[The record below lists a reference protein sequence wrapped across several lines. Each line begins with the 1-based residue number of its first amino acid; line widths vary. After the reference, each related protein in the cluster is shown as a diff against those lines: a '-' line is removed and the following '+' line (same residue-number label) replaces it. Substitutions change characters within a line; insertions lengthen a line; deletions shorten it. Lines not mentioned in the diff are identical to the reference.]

1 MRFTGCSLSETEH
14 SYLLPAT
21 HHLSDELCGFCLPTH
36 GQQGQAKVKHH
47 KLLHGGEVLLTEPG
61 VLHQHQRLEAAA
73 ALQHRMGMAH
83 VSAGTRKKQQR
94 PLQSTHVSVA
104 SQLPPEAAS
113 CNDIALGHVEDAAV
127 VGQKKVCSAELV
139 FKQDLHTS
147 TYSMDEAC

>member
-21 HHLSDELCGFCLPTH
+21 HHLSDELCGFRLPTH

-83 VSAGTRKKQQR
+83 VSAGIRKNNGENNNG
-94 PLQSTHVSVA
+94 LC
-104 SQLPPEAAS
+104 SQLTFRWRANFLLKLLPAM
-113 CNDIALGHVEDAAV
+113 
-127 VGQKKVCSAELV
+127 
-139 FKQDLHTS
+139 TS
-147 TYSMDEAC
+147 HSDT